1 MQTQQEGVQS
11 LINDVCMGE
20 GGGSGGICAMGLPF
34 LVRTVSYSS
43 LYPCA

>member
-1 MQTQQEGVQS
+1 MQTQQEGVRS

-20 GGGSGGICAMGLPF
+20 GGGSGGICAMGLSF

>member
-1 MQTQQEGVQS
+1 MQTQQGGVWQ
-11 LINDVCMGE
+11 LINDVCLGE
-20 GGGSGGICAMGLPF
+20 GKEEDVAAHVPL